1 MSTRSKRA
9 AAFGAALVLSLS
21 SGAFAAKP
29 DPNRVMVKYKPGAKA
44 QVASALKAAGGRV
57 HLQLDRQGV
66 FAATVPA
73 TALQGLR
80 NNPHVEYVELD
91 APRYPSAQLTPYGIT
106 NVQAPE
112 AWAVGADGTG
122 IKVCVID
129 SGINASHEDFAGVS
143 MTGYASTGQNWN
155 TDSCGHGTHVAGTIA
170 AANNNNG
177 VVGVSPGKVSL
188 HIVKVFDGA
197 SCGWS
202 YASTLVDAAN
212 RCASAG
218 AKVINM
224 SLGGSNSSTTENN
237 AFANLYSQGVLSIA
251 AAGND
256 GTNRHSYPASYDS
269 VMSVA
274 AVDANNARASFSQYT
289 RQVEIAAP
297 GVGVLSTYPNRDAA
311 MSVGIDTF
319 IVSAIS
325 GTRQSTATGG
335 LVNGGRCASIG
346 AWAGKVVLCERG
358 DIAFADKVTNA
369 AAGGAV
375 AVVIYNNAPG
385 GFSGTMGDGVTST
398 IPAISMSQ
406 EDGHALVG
414 GSLGQSA
421 SVSTIAETNTS
432 GYAYLDGT
440 SMATPHV
447 AGVAALVW
455 SADPGASN
463 QQVRSAMTSSALDL
477 GAGGRDNYYGH
488 GLVRAFAATEA
499 LLGGGGGGG
508 GSEPAPAPTSLAAY
522 NYGVT
527 KGKVQVGLA
536 WSGGDVTVDVYRNG
550 SKVKSAISN
559 TGSYSEAVK
568 VRGSGTLTYRVC
580 NAGTT
585 SCSAN
590 ASVSY

>member
-1 MSTRSKRA
+1 MITRSKLAVA
-9 AAFGAALVLSLS
+9 AGAALFLTLSA
-21 SGAFAAKP
+21 GAFAAKP
-29 DPNRVMVKYKPGAKA
+29 DPNRVMVKYKPGAKG
-44 QVASALKAAGGRV
+44 QVAAALQAAGGKL

-91 APRYPSAQLTPYGIT
+91 APRYPSAQVMPYGIPK
-106 NVQAPE
+106 VQAPE
-112 AWAVGADGTG
+112 AWAVGADGSG

-129 SGINASHEDFAGVS
+129 SGINAGHEDFAGVS
-143 MTGYASTGQNWN
+143 LGGYASPGQSWN
-155 TDSCGHGTHVAGTIA
+155 TDTCGHGTHVAGTIA
-170 AANNNNG
+170 AANNTTG

-188 HIVKVFDGA
+188 YAVKVFDGA
-197 SCGWS
+197 TCGWS

-212 RCASAG
+212 RCAAAG

-224 SLGGSNSSTTENN
+224 SLGGATSSTTESNT
-237 AFANLYSQGVLSIA
+237 FANLYSAGILSIA

-256 GTNRHSYPASYDS
+256 GNNRHSYPASYPS

-289 RQVEIAAP
+289 NQVEIAAP
-297 GVGVLSTYPNRDAA
+297 GVGVLSTYPNRDAS
-311 MSVGIDTF
+311 MSVGISSF
-319 IVSAIS
+319 IVSAFEGS
-325 GTRQSTATGG
+325 KQANATGA
-335 LVNGGRCASIG
+335 LVNGGSCG
-346 AWAGKVVLCERG
+346 ATGSWAGKVVLCERG
-358 DIAFADKVTNA
+358 GNSFADKVTKA

-375 AVVIYNNAPG
+375 AVAIYNNVSG
-385 GFSGTMGDGVTST
+385 GFGGTMGTGVTST
-398 IPAISMSQ
+398 VPAVSMTQ
-406 EDGHALVG
+406 EDGQALVG

-421 SVSTIAETNTS
+421 TISTIPETNAS

-447 AGVAALVW
+447 AGVAAIVW
-455 SADPGASN
+455 SANPAASN
-463 QQVRSAMTSSALDL
+463 QQVRSALTSTALDL
-477 GAGGRDNYYGH
+477 GAAGRDNYYGY

-499 LLGGGGGGG
+499 LLGGGGGG
-508 GSEPAPAPTSLAAY
+508 EPAAAPSGLSATKLGTS
-522 NYGVT
+522 
-527 KGKVQVGLA
+527 KGKLQVGLA
-536 WSGGDVTVDVYRNG
+536 WSGGDVTVDVYRNN

-585 SCSAN
+585 SCSSN